1 MLLGAHEG
9 HILSIGDCRGKE
21 KPYHTWIHWE
31 VLKALIKED
40 FFLKK
45 TMLYM
50 C

>member
-9 HILSIGDCRGKE
+9 HILSIGDCRGKK

-40 FFLKK
+40 FFF
-45 TMLYM
+45 
-50 C
+50 